1 MEKILNGIAEFR
13 RDIFPERKEDF
24 ERLANKQQKPQALFI
39 TCSDSRVSPNL
50 ITMTDPG
57 DLFLIRNAGNI
68 IPPYGAGSGGE
79 AATIEY
85 ALSVLG
91 IKNVIVCGHSRCGAM
106 HALQKA
112 EHHAHLPAVS
122 AWFSHAEATR
132 RIALTSP
139 PGLTDLE
146 RETFVVEQNVL
157 VQLQNLRTHPSV
169 MAGVS
174 SGELK
179 LYGWFYRIETGEVLG
194 YSQESGEFI
203 PLTSTE
209 SHVASTPSPQCAVRE
224 RHYVA

>member
-1 MEKILNGIAEFR
+1 MEKILNGIAQFR

-24 ERLANKQQKPQALFI
+24 ERLADKQQKPQALFI

-68 IPPYGAGSGGE
+68 VPPYGSSSGGE

-85 ALSVLG
+85 AISVLG
-91 IKNVIVCGHSRCGAM
+91 IKNIIICGHSRCGAM
-106 HALQKA
+106 HALQKGP

-122 AWFSHAEATR
+122 SWFSHAEATR
-132 RIALTSP
+132 RIAMKCP
-139 PGLTDLE
+139 EGLTELG

-169 MAGVS
+169 MAGVA

-194 YSQESGEFI
+194 YSPEAGEFI
-203 PLTSTE
+203 PLTSE
-209 SHVASTPSPQCAVRE
+209 SHVVAAPSPQCAVRE
-224 RHYVA
+224 RHFVA